1 MTDLFL
7 RDIPNEDIVL
17 VVLGYDVDDTGYT
30 PITLHVIPSTVRRAA
45 LAMTFPRSFVDAY
58 ARFTTRSV
66 MGVMDTLR
74 HRHAGIEKAR
84 RYHERHAGMAWPPIR
99 MEPVP
104 PIAAADVY
112 ARAALEFV
120 PWWFYS
126 AARAPTPP

>member
-1 MTDLFL
+1 MTELFPS
-7 RDIPNEDIVL
+7 DVPNEDIVL
-17 VVLGYDVDDTGYT
+17 VVLGYDIDESLGYT
-30 PITLHVIPSTVRRAA
+30 PVTLHVIPSTVRRAA

-74 HRHAGIEKAR
+74 RRQDALERAKRFHA
-84 RYHERHAGMAWPPIR
+84 RHAGMAWPPIR
-99 MEPVP
+99 LEPVP
-104 PIAAADVY
+104 PITAADVY

-126 AARAPTPP
+126 TTRAPLA